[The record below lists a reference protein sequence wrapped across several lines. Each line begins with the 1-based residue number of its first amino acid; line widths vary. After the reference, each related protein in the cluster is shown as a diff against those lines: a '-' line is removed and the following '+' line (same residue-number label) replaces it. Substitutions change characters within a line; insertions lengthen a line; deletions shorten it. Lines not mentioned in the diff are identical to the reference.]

1 MVYNQQRRKELHD
14 LRVMVRNTFGYEKYV
29 FLLSNATEGVDCY
42 NYDGLY
48 LNTYET
54 CDEAMRFLVTPRH
67 LRDAGKSQLRLVKSQ
82 LRLVKDDKGHLS
94 SPTSTNKE

>member
-29 FLLSNATEGVDCY
+29 FLLSHATEGVDCY
-42 NYDGLY
+42 NDDGLY

-54 CDEAMRFLVTPRH
+54 CDKAMRFLVTPRH
-67 LRDAGKSQLRLVKSQ
+67 LRDAGKPQ

-94 SPTSTNKE
+94 SLTKHTKE